1 MSFLYTAEVAQAETK
16 RESRI
21 KIARSIRA
29 TGKHSKVIH
38 YLGGRSSETPFED
51 QFSMARNTFVRY
63 EKDWCETPKHYIDA
77 QWVDEDGLVE
87 KMPWL
92 FGYFINGDFFEE
104 VWGFVNIFDTQKHY
118 FWLDFCG
125 MPTEDLLES
134 INNTFFNSEFGIE
147 NFEELYLTFYIN
159 PRGVKFVS
167 DILNKYGTN
176 MEQRAQSLCDS
187 LKGIFNLDNRSIS
200 VFDTYVNGNSPMAV
214 IKISK

>member
-1 MSFLYTAEVAQAETK
+1 
-16 RESRI
+16 
-21 KIARSIRA
+21 
-29 TGKHSKVIH
+29 
-38 YLGGRSSETPFED
+38 
-51 QFSMARNTFVRY
+51 
-63 EKDWCETPKHYIDA
+63 
-77 QWVDEDGLVE
+77 
-87 KMPWL
+87 
-92 FGYFINGDFFEE
+92 
-104 VWGFVNIFDTQKHY
+104 
-118 FWLDFCG
+118 